1 MSRFVP
7 KYVSQQ
13 LRVGF
18 ILCLLITITAGV
30 SFPFLQPVIPLFYS
44 LAQPEKQLVP
54 KIWIFFYP
62 AFAWLILFINSI
74 LMKTFQEVEVGMH
87 KVFAWTTVGTI
98 GIIGILIIRLVT
110 IVT

>member
-13 LRVGF
+13 LRVGLV
-18 ILCLLITITAGV
+18 LCLLITVTAGI

-44 LAQPEKQLVP
+44 LSQPEKQLVP

-62 AFAWLILFINSI
+62 VFSWLVLFLNSI
-74 LMKTFQEVEVGMH
+74 LMKTFQQVEVSMH
-87 KVFAWTTVGTI
+87 KTFGWTTVGII